1 MDGYFPYDVEAE
13 LGEIQFCSEECPGVY
28 ILSCRQDEG
37 PCREFYIVE
46 EGIASMISSSVKKLG
61 RRLVNCPALLAY
73 ELEDLSGGQKI
84 VEYEANKYRAAHG
97 LPLPEGVTL
106 HSLALDGMELNPEYF
121 GTFPVPWTTPWGRTL
136 RHKAIQNGVYWL
148 ETERSRRVLTLCRIL
163 EDALSDAARK
173 LAGDGGGED
182 YLFFQ
187 EEASCIPIFELLPAY
202 RQWET
207 SCINR
212 KALEN
217 AIWRYYPEYAVEYN
231 AQEAAGRHSLTGLF
245 FRSLGSQVDLTAYD
259 QRMIAL
265 SPDTG
270 TVFCTLL
277 D

>member
-13 LGEIQFCSEECPGVY
+13 LGEVQFFSEECPGVY
-28 ILSCRQDEG
+28 VLSCRQEEG

-46 EGIASMISSSVKKLG
+46 EEIASMIPSSVKKLG
-61 RRLVNCPALLAY
+61 RRLARCPNLLAY
-73 ELEDLSGGQKI
+73 EMENLSGGQKI
-84 VEYEANKYRAAHG
+84 VEYEVDKYRAAHG

-148 ETERSRRVLTLCRIL
+148 ETERSRRVLALCRIL
-163 EDALSDAARK
+163 EDALSGAARK

-187 EEASCIPIFELLPAY
+187 EQTSCIPIFELLPAY

-207 SCINR
+207 YCINR

-231 AQEAAGRHSLTGLF
+231 AQEAAGRHSLTGLL

-259 QRMIAL
+259 QRMIVL

-270 TVFCTLL
+270 TAFCTLL

>member
-1 MDGYFPYDVEAE
+1 MDGFFPYDIEAE
-13 LGEIQFCSEECPGVY
+13 LGEVQFFSEECPGVY
-28 ILSCRQDEG
+28 VLSCRQEEG
-37 PCREFYIVE
+37 PCREFFIVE
-46 EGIASMISSSVKKLG
+46 ETASMIPSRVKKLG
-61 RRLVNCPALLAY
+61 QRLVNRPALLAY

-84 VEYEANKYRAAHG
+84 VEYEVSKYRAVHG

-121 GTFPVPWTTPWGRTL
+121 GTFPVPWETPWGRTL

-148 ETERSRRVLTLCRIL
+148 ETERSRRVLALCRIL
-163 EDALSDAARK
+163 EDALSDAARE
-173 LAGDGGGED
+173 LAEPGAGEG

-187 EEASCIPIFELLPAY
+187 EQASCIPLFELLPVH

-231 AQEAAGRHSLTGLF
+231 AQEAAGRHSLTGLL
-245 FRSLGSQVDLTAYD
+245 FRSLESQVDLTAYD

-270 TVFCTLL
+270 TAFCTLL

>member
-1 MDGYFPYDVEAE
+1 MDGYFPYDIEAE
-13 LGEIQFCSEECPGVY
+13 LGEVQFFSEECPGVY
-28 ILSCRQDEG
+28 VLSCRQEEG
-37 PCREFYIVE
+37 PCREFFIVE
-46 EGIASMISSSVKKLG
+46 ETASMIPSRVKKLG
-61 RRLVNCPALLAY
+61 QRLVNRPALLAY

-84 VEYEANKYRAAHG
+84 VEYEVSKYRAVHG

-121 GTFPVPWTTPWGRTL
+121 GTFPVPWETPWGRTL

-148 ETERSRRVLTLCRIL
+148 ETERSRRVLALCCIL

-173 LAGDGGGED
+173 LAEHGAGEG
-182 YLFFQ
+182 YLFFREQ
-187 EEASCIPIFELLPAY
+187 ASCIPLFELLPVY

-217 AIWRYYPEYAVEYN
+217 AIWCYYPEYAVEYN
-231 AQEAAGRHSLTGLF
+231 AQEAAGQHSLTGLF
-245 FRSLGSQVDLTAYD
+245 FRSLGSQVDLTISD
-259 QRMIAL
+259 QQMIAL

-270 TVFCTLL
+270 TAFCTLL